1 MKTFYDHR
9 VEYNQFIRDPT
20 SIINDGN
27 LVVKIDDSIY
37 TWQLGITILTCR
49 FAFGREL
56 TKEEIEDIIKNKFTK
71 SRLFSFI
78 SGPNITKLDIAE
90 YENENDVA
98 KAK

>member
-78 SGPNITKLDIAE
+78 SGGPNITKLDIA
-90 YENENDVA
+90 
-98 KAK
+98 